1 MIEIVTDDKGEL
13 KAVCEYYIVDQQGL
27 LNDNGRL
34 VWIQDVYIS
43 PSVRGNGVL
52 KTFTRNIIKKVP
64 QAEAAYFIRG
74 SKYPDKKPKLYYKN
88 QWLKLIGGKL

>member
-1 MIEIVTDDKGEL
+1 MIELITDANGEL
-13 KAVCEYYIVDQQGL
+13 KAVCEFYVVDQQGL

-43 PSVRGNGVL
+43 PSVRGNGIL
-52 KTFTRNIIKKVP
+52 KTFTKNIIKKVP

-74 SKYPDKKPKLYYKN
+74 QKYPDRKPKLYHKR
-88 QWLKLIGGKL
+88 QWLKLLGGEL